1 MSELAE
7 RRLWWLLIIVFLVG
21 INMLASGCILSSL
34 GVPGLTPAQVGQ
46 VKAMQDMNLDVYVC
60 FQIAG
65 PPPAGGLAVIGV
77 PKGVAPSITW
87 GGNCQ
92 PIQAGLK

>member
-1 MSELAE
+1 MRAIAE
-7 RRLWWLLIIVFLVG
+7 RRLWWLLAILILVG
-21 INMLASGCILSSL
+21 ANALLSGCILSSL
-34 GVPGLTPAQVGQ
+34 GVPGITPAQLGQ
-46 VKAMQDMNLDVYVC
+46 VKAMQDMNLDVYIC

-65 PPPAGGLAVIGV
+65 PPPAGGLVVIGT
-77 PKGVAPSITW
+77 PKGVRPSITW